1 MENRIVI
8 KPQIEGSWL
17 EKMEFEF
24 QSEYFKALKRFLL
37 QEKKQYQVLPPSD
50 DIFSAFNHTPFDKVK
65 AVIIGQ
71 DPYHN
76 IGQAHGL
83 SFSVRKGVRIPPSLR
98 NIYKELNSDLGIS
111 IPAHGE
117 LTKWADQG
125 VLLLNA
131 ILTVRAH
138 QASSHRNQGWEQ
150 FTNAAIRTLSQYR
163 ENLVFIL
170 WGNFAQA
177 KIELIDTHKH
187 HIIKSVHPSP
197 MAASRGF
204 FGTKPFSRTNE
215 YLISKGI
222 DPIDWNIE

>member
-1 MENRIVI
+1 MKENIII
-8 KPQIEGSWL
+8 KPQIEESWL
-17 EKMEFEF
+17 KKMNLEF
-24 QSEYFKALKRFLL
+24 QSEYFKTLKQFLL
-37 QEKKQYQVLPPSD
+37 QEKKRYKILPPSD
-50 DIFSAFNHTPFDKVK
+50 EIFAAFDHTPFDRVKV
-65 AVIIGQ
+65 VIIGQ

-76 IGQAHGL
+76 PGQAHGL

-98 NIYKELNSDLGIS
+98 NIYKELHNDLGITV
-111 IPAHGE
+111 PHHGE

-138 QASSHRNQGWEQ
+138 HASSHRNHGWER
-150 FTNAAIRTLSQYR
+150 FTNAAIKALSEHR
-163 ENLVFIL
+163 NNLVFIL

-177 KIELIDTHKH
+177 KMELIDKDKH

-204 FGTKPFSRTNE
+204 FGTKPFSRTND

-222 DPIDWNIE
+222 KPIDWRIE